1 MLVAAAPPPADF
13 LKPDIAATAP
23 PVLLSD
29 AQNVEAFY
37 TARQNAPLWFVSGA
51 PTPAA
56 ARLIAILKR
65 ANLDGLVEGPQLAA
79 QAEAAIQAAQ
89 GGDATLAAT
98 ADRALSAAWVAYVR
112 ALRAPVAG
120 FLYGDPLRR
129 PQPASAAAILG
140 EAAAAASLDEHVKA
154 VSDVNPL
161 HAQLRDLIL
170 AQSPGGAVSD
180 RRQLAT
186 LERLRML
193 PATGRVVMVDVAA
206 ARLFMIENGQI
217 RDSMKVIVGKAP
229 LATRTP
235 LIASTI
241 QFVTFNPYWHV
252 PDDMVRRTIGPAAQR
267 SGLAY
272 LRRQSYELFRWTGEM
287 GAPLSV
293 SDVNWK
299 AVISGEERILVRQLP
314 GSLNSMGKMKI
325 AFANTEGIYLHDT
338 PNKKL
343 FANAQRTLSHGCIRL
358 EDASRLARWL
368 LGKEPVAPSSAPE
381 LHVQLAEAVPIYV
394 TYLTARAESGTLAFA
409 DDYYG
414 LDRVS
419 AGPAALAGASR

>member
-1 MLVAAAPPPADF
+1 
-13 LKPDIAATAP
+13 
-23 PVLLSD
+23 
-29 AQNVEAFY
+29 
-37 TARQNAPLWFVSGA
+37 
-51 PTPAA
+51 
-56 ARLIAILKR
+56 
-65 ANLDGLVEGPQLAA
+65 
-79 QAEAAIQAAQ
+79 
-89 GGDATLAAT
+89 
-98 ADRALSAAWVAYVR
+98 
-112 ALRAPVAG
+112 
-120 FLYGDPLRR
+120 
-129 PQPASAAAILG
+129 
-140 EAAAAASLDEHVKA
+140 
-154 VSDVNPL
+154 
-161 HAQLRDLIL
+161 
-170 AQSPGGAVSD
+170 
-180 RRQLAT
+180 
-186 LERLRML
+186 
-193 PATGRVVMVDVAA
+193 MVDVAA

-272 LRRQSYELFRWTGEM
+272 LRRQSYELFRWTGEV

-419 AGPAALAGASR
+419 AGPAALAGASK